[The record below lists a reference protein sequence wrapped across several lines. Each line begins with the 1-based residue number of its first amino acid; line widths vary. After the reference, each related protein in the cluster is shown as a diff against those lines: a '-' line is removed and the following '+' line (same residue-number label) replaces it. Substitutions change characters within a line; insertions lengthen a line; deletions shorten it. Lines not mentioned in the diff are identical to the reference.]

1 MANPD
6 FKKFVLENQLL
17 QWPKLDQTYRFNRA
31 ENRPEPVAQ
40 TASGAAWECGVM
52 MSVEEARTFYKDLK
66 AHYNDCAARK
76 PIPAFKHVFGM
87 KKREDNTV
95 VFMAKKNGTSAK
107 GQQND
112 APKIL
117 AGDLTDLQD
126 KRIWSGSKGNV
137 RVLAHPSQNPVG
149 EGGISL
155 LLDTVHVTHAI
166 YGPDEDDF
174 KPTPMTSEQTKK
186 EGEETTP
193 LAAQADPFGLPD
205 LPNPQTITNH
215 DLIDDEIPF

>member
-6 FKKFVLENQLL
+6 LKKFVLKNQLL
-17 QWPKLDQTYRFNRA
+17 QWPKLDQTYRFNRS
-31 ENRPEPVAQ
+31 ENRSEAVAP
-40 TASGAAWECGVM
+40 TASGATWTCGVM
-52 MSVEEARTFYKDLK
+52 MSTEEARSFYNELK
-66 AHYNDCAARK
+66 AHYDDCATRK
-76 PIPAFKHVFGM
+76 SLPAFKHVFGM
-87 KKREDNTV
+87 KKREDGTV

-112 APKIL
+112 APKVL

-137 RVLAHPSQNPVG
+137 RVLAHPSQNPAG

-155 LLDTVHVTHAI
+155 LLDTVHVTHAV

-174 KPTPMTSEQTKK
+174 KPTQMTSEQTQK
-186 EGEETTP
+186 GQDETTP
-193 LAAQADPFGLPD
+193 FAAKDDPFGLPPMTTEAQNRND
-205 LPNPQTITNH
+205 LE
-215 DLIDDEIPF
+215 DEIPF

>member
-6 FKKFVLENQLL
+6 LKKFVLKNQLL
-17 QWPKLDQTYRFNRA
+17 QWPKLDQTYRFNRS
-31 ENRPEPVAQ
+31 ENRSEAVAP
-40 TASGAAWECGVM
+40 TAAGATWTCGVM
-52 MSVEEARTFYKDLK
+52 MSTEEAKGFYKDLK
-66 AHYNDCAARK
+66 AHYDDCATRK
-76 PIPAFKHVFGM
+76 SLPAFKHVFGM
-87 KKREDNTV
+87 KKREDGTV

-112 APKIL
+112 APKVL

-137 RVLAHPSQNPVG
+137 RVLAHPSQNPAG

-174 KPTPMTSEQTKK
+174 KPTQMTSEQTQK
-186 EGEETTP
+186 EQDEMTP
-193 LAAQADPFGLPD
+193 LAAKDDPFGLPPMTTEAKNSSE
-205 LPNPQTITNH
+205 LE
-215 DLIDDEIPF
+215 DEIPF